1 MRLGI
6 LGGTFDPIHN
16 GHLDLAQSAQR
27 ALNLDKVLF
36 VPAGRPPH
44 KKDAS
49 VTSSLHRLKMIE
61 LAIADRPCFAV
72 SRVDLDRPG
81 PHYTVDTVA
90 RLKTDNNLDA
100 ETCFFIIG
108 SDSLEALPTWHAP
121 ERLLGLCRLA
131 VGHRP
136 GYRPDL
142 ADLTSL
148 LPDLPERITW
158 VEMPANPIS
167 STALRQQIA
176 RDEDVTGLIP
186 SAVVAYIQQMGL
198 YKSEAH

>member
-1 MRLGI
+1 VRLGI

-16 GHLDLAQSAQR
+16 GHLDLARSAQR
-27 ALNLDKVLF
+27 ALKLDKVLF
-36 VPAGRPPH
+36 VPAGQPPH
-44 KKDAS
+44 KRDVA
-49 VTSSLHRLKMIE
+49 VTPSPHRSKMVE
-61 LAIADRPCFAV
+61 LAIAGQPCFAV
-72 SRVDLDRPG
+72 SRVDLDRSG
-81 PHYTVDTVA
+81 PHYTVDTVT
-90 RLKTDNNLDA
+90 RLKAEYNLGA

-121 ERLLGLCRLA
+121 EKLLKLCRIA

-167 STALRQQIA
+167 ATVLRQRIA
-176 RDEDVTGLIP
+176 CGEDITGSIP
-186 SAVVAYIQQMGL
+186 SAVLAYIRQTGL
-198 YKSEAH
+198 YKSEAP